1 MKLSSKVK
9 EEIRDLSLITALLI
23 LFCLC
28 FSVVSGQNMSSYDI
42 AIDEIQKVFPEVE
55 LNISKPQNKFVAR
68 KQVNNKAL
76 VFMSGATLTTIG
88 TIQLIRARN
97 SHFRFDRPKG
107 AVPINPHNMLIGL
120 GLFTISFSFV
130 IS

>member
-9 EEIRDLSLITALLI
+9 EEIRDLALITTLLI

-68 KQVNNKAL
+68 KQVNNRAL
-76 VFMSGATLTTIG
+76 VFIAGATFTTIG
-88 TIQLIRARN
+88 TIQLIRTRN

>member
-1 MKLSSKVK
+1 MKLSNKIK
-9 EEIRDLSLITALLI
+9 EEIRDLSLITAILI

-28 FSVVSGQNMSSYDI
+28 FSVVSAQNMLGYEMGLS
-42 AIDEIQKVFPEVE
+42 EIE
-55 LNISKPQNKFVAR
+55 LNLESASSKPQNKFVAR
-68 KQVNNKAL
+68 KQANNRAL
-76 VFMSGATLTTIG
+76 VFIAGATFTTIG
-88 TIQLIRARN
+88 TIQLIRTRN

>member
-9 EEIRDLSLITALLI
+9 EEIRDLALITTLLI

-28 FSVVSGQNMSSYDI
+28 FSVVSAQNMLGYEMGLP
-42 AIDEIQKVFPEVE
+42 EIE
-55 LNISKPQNKFVAR
+55 LNLESASSKPQNKFVAR
-68 KQVNNKAL
+68 KQANNRAL
-76 VFMSGATLTTIG
+76 VFMSGATFTAIG
-88 TIQLIRARN
+88 TIQLIRTRN

>member
-1 MKLSSKVK
+1 MKLNNKVK
-9 EEIRDLSLITALLI
+9 EEIRDLALIMAILI

-28 FSVVSGQNMSSYDI
+28 FNVVSGQNMASYDI
-42 AIDEIQKVFPEVE
+42 DLPEIE
-55 LNISKPQNKFVAR
+55 LNLSKPQNKFVAR
-68 KQVNNKAL
+68 KQANNRAL
-76 VFMSGATLTTIG
+76 VFIAGTTLTTIG
-88 TIQLIRARN
+88 TVQMIRTRN

-107 AVPINPHNMLIGL
+107 AVPINPHNLLIGL

>member
-28 FSVVSGQNMSSYDI
+28 FSVVSGQNMASYDI
-42 AIDEIQKVFPEVE
+42 DLPEIE
-55 LNISKPQNKFVAR
+55 LNNIKPQNKFVAR
-68 KQVNNKAL
+68 KQVNNRAL
-76 VFMSGATLTTIG
+76 VFIAGATFTTIG
-88 TIQLIRARN
+88 TTQLIRTKN

-107 AVPINPHNMLIGL
+107 TIPINPHNLLIGL

>member
-1 MKLSSKVK
+1 MKLSNKIK
-9 EEIRDLSLITALLI
+9 EEIRDLTLIMVLLI

-28 FSVVSGQNMSSYDI
+28 FSMVSGQNMLDY
-42 AIDEIQKVFPEVE
+42 EIGIPEIE
-55 LNISKPQNKFVAR
+55 LISSKPYNKFIAR

-76 VFMSGATLTTIG
+76 VFITGATFTTIG
-88 TIQLIRARN
+88 TTQLIRARN

-107 AVPINPHNMLIGL
+107 AIPINPHNLLIGL
-120 GLFTISFSFV
+120 GLLTISFSFV